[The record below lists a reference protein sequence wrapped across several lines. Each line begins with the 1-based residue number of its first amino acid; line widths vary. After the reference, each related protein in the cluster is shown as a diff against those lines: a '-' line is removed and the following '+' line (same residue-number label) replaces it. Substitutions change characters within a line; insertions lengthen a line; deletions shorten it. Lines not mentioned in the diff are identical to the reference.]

1 MSTTKPNVLVATCH
15 DKQPQTAVL
24 HDDALQLMNGWQMAR
39 YVSLVLCRAQQRL
52 ESRIMVNPSIR
63 GLTGD
68 SLQRTKGR
76 AKHILGDPRA
86 YAIAREAEVFAM
98 TATLKLQDNIPQV
111 TASSLA
117 GVIAKL
123 EMIVGADRDIGDPT
137 DFPWPHITSVLRD
150 LKAVAGELPPYRPD
164 RASTRADAAR
174 YWQDACKLVRALA
187 DEDARS
193 SDSAL

>member
-15 DKQPQTAVL
+15 DKQPQHAVL
-24 HDDALQLMNGWQMAR
+24 HDDALQLMNSWQMAR
-39 YVSLVLCRAQQRL
+39 YVSLALCRAQQRL
-52 ESRIMVNPSIR
+52 ESRIMVNPGIQ

-76 AKHILGDPRA
+76 AKHILTDPRT
-86 YAIAREAEVFAM
+86 YAIAREAEVLAM
-98 TATLKLQDNIPQV
+98 TETLKLQDNIPEV
-111 TASSLA
+111 AASSLA

-137 DFPWPHITSVLRD
+137 DFPWPHIASVLRD

-164 RASTRADAAR
+164 RASTRTDAAR

-187 DEDARS
+187 DEDARPNQ
-193 SDSAL
+193 SAL

>member
-1 MSTTKPNVLVATCH
+1 MSTTKPNVLVATCQ
-15 DKQPQTAVL
+15 DKQPQSAVL
-24 HDDALQLMNGWQMAR
+24 HDDALELMNGWQMAR

-52 ESRIMVNPSIR
+52 ESRIMVNPGIR

-76 AKHILGDPRA
+76 AKNILGDPGA
-86 YAIAREAEVFAM
+86 YAIAREAEVLAM
-98 TATLKLQDNIPQV
+98 TETLKLQDNIPQV

-137 DFPWPHITSVLRD
+137 DFPWPHIASVLRD

-187 DEDARS
+187 DEDARPNE
-193 SDSAL
+193 SAL

>member
-1 MSTTKPNVLVATCH
+1 MSTTKPNVLITTCH
-15 DKQPQTAVL
+15 DKQPQPAVL
-24 HDDALQLMNGWQMAR
+24 HDDALHLMNGWQMAR

-52 ESRIMVNPSIR
+52 ESRIMVNPGIR

-76 AKHILGDPRA
+76 ANHILGDPRA
-86 YAIAREAEVFAM
+86 YAIAREAEVLAM
-98 TATLKLQDNIPQV
+98 TETLKLQDNIPQV

-137 DFPWPHITSVLRD
+137 DFPWPHIASVLRD

-187 DEDARS
+187 DEDARPNE
-193 SDSAL
+193 SAL